1 MSSCFLSFQAIFHTQ
16 FGEELYAVGNR
27 PSLGAW
33 DCRNALRLFTTK
45 HDYPSWRACHKITLP
60 YLLQPLSIG
69 YRLEFKICVKEG
81 HTFKRWE
88 NFPSDRNRIY
98 MTDCRYVKLKVIENS
113 LELVAE
119 RKHRTVSSD
128 EMVALELHPAHKY
141 DSRNV

>member
-1 MSSCFLSFQAIFHTQ
+1 MRYACSLPSMTTLAGEPAIK
-16 FGEELYAVGNR
+16 
-27 PSLGAW
+27 SL
-33 DCRNALRLFTTK
+33 CRT
-45 HDYPSWRACHKITLP
+45 
-60 YLLQPLSIG
+60 LLQPLSIG

-113 LELVAE
+113 LELVTE